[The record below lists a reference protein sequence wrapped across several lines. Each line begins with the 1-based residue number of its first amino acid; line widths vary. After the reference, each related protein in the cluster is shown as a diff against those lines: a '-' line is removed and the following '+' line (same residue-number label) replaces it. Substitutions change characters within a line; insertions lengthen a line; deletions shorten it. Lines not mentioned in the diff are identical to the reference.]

1 MDRILRDKKAL
12 LLFIL
17 PPAIIY
23 LAIVIIPT
31 VWSIGYSFYSGMLG
45 IDFKFIGIGNYV
57 KIWSDQEFLSA
68 LVFTLKY
75 VVIMVILQV
84 GLGLLLAFLFHF
96 GIAKHK
102 SLVRTVVFFPV
113 VLPIIAVGQLFS
125 KIYEIT
131 PQYGLLN
138 SLLNLIGLKGLI
150 QPWIGQA
157 NTAMGGLCVMDTWT
171 SIGFYAVIF
180 YAALVNISSD
190 LIEAAEIDGA
200 RPVRLAWN
208 IIMPLLKPIT
218 CTCLVFSLTG
228 TLKVYE
234 SIIALTGGGPG
245 QATESLSVF
254 MYKTAFTYND
264 YGYAST
270 VAVLML
276 VLSVGVMLVV
286 NKLFASNDEQ

>member
-1 MDRILRDKKAL
+1 MDKILRDKKAL
-12 LLFIL
+12 LLFTL
-17 PPAIIY
+17 PPAVIY
-23 LAIVIIPT
+23 LCIVIIPT
-31 VWSIGYSFYSGMLG
+31 IWSVGYPFYTGMIG
-45 IDFKFIGIGNYV
+45 IDFRFTGIKNYA
-57 KIWSDQEFLSA
+57 KIWSDPAFIDA

-75 VVIMVILQV
+75 VAIMVIFQV

-96 GIAKHK
+96 GIEKHK
-102 SLVRTVVFFPV
+102 TIVRTVAFFPV
-113 VLPIIAVGQLFS
+113 VLPIIAVGALFS

-138 SLLNLIGLKGLI
+138 SILNLIGLKSLI
-150 QPWIGQA
+150 QPWTGQVS
-157 NTAMGGLCVMDTWT
+157 TALGALCVMDIWT

-180 YAALVNISSD
+180 YAALVNIPND
-190 LIEAAEIDGA
+190 LIEAAQIDGA

-234 SIIALTGGGPG
+234 SIVALTNGGPG
-245 QATESLSVF
+245 TATQSLSVY

-264 YGYAST
+264 YGYSST
-270 VAVLML
+270 IAVIML
-276 VLSVGVMLVV
+276 VLSIVIMLIV
-286 NKLFASNDEQ
+286 NKLFASKDEQ

>member
-1 MDRILRDKKAL
+1 MDKILKDKKAL
-12 LLFIL
+12 MLFIL

-23 LAIVIIPT
+23 LGIVIIPT
-31 VWSIGYSFYSGMLG
+31 IWSIVYSFYTGMMG
-45 IDFKFIGIGNYV
+45 IDFRFTGLSNYI
-57 KIWSDQEFLSA
+57 KIWSDQDFLDSMA
-68 LVFTLKY
+68 FTLKY
-75 VVIMVILQV
+75 VGIMVIFQV

-96 GIAKHK
+96 GVEKYK
-102 SLVRTVVFFPV
+102 SMVRTVVFFPV

-138 SLLNLIGLKGLI
+138 SVLHLLGLNGLV
-150 QPWIGQA
+150 QAWTGQVS
-157 NTAMGGLCVMDTWT
+157 TAMGALCVMDIWT

-180 YAALVNISSD
+180 YAALVNIPDD

-200 RPVRLAWN
+200 KPVRLAWN

-228 TLKVYE
+228 TIKVYE
-234 SIIALTGGGPG
+234 SIVALTGGGPG
-245 QATESLSVF
+245 QATQSLSVY
-254 MYKTAFTYND
+254 MYKTAFTYTD

-270 VAVLML
+270 IAVIML
-276 VLSVGVMLVV
+276 VLSVVVMLAV
-286 NKLFASNDEQ
+286 NKLFASKDEQ